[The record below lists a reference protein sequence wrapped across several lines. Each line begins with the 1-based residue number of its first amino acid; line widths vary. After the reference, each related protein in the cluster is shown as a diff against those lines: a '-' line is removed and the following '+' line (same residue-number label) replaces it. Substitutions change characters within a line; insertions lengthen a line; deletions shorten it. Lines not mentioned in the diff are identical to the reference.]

1 MMLKAAKILL
11 LGVLMSLAFQGKATA
26 KRCSM
31 KEYRM
36 YLKGE
41 VNVSTISVTRK
52 EAATNLYMQ
61 LIDPRH
67 KHLLLNYN
75 SKAEYLSLMKN
86 VCATEEIYF
95 YYEPFSYVNV
105 ASENNKGYLSINTA
119 SVRIKDRATRY
130 LQVVIPKLIKD
141 IGITKKTKELTAAKK
156 IHDYIKKQYKYD
168 EAGKNRS
175 AYQMVEH
182 GKGVCTAYAEL
193 YQYLCCYCGL
203 RCEIIHGNK
212 KTHEWNRVRCN
223 GKWYYVDVTWDDTEK
238 TSKYRVNTKKEFYRD
253 KKHNKST
260 IDKYIKVSLP
270 R

>member
-1 MMLKAAKILL
+1 MIPKAAKILL
-11 LGVLMSLAFQGKATA
+11 LGVLVSLAFQGEAAA
-26 KRCSM
+26 KKCSM

-41 VNVSTISVTRK
+41 VNVSTISATRK
-52 EAATNLYMQ
+52 EAATDLYMQ
-61 LIDPRH
+61 LIDPSYD
-67 KHLLLNYN
+67 HLLLNYN

-105 ASENNKGYLSINTA
+105 TSGNNRGYLSINTA
-119 SVRIKDRATRY
+119 SVRVKDGATRY
-130 LQVVIPKLIKD
+130 LQEAIPKLIKD

-156 IHDYIKKQYKYD
+156 IHDYIKKHYKYD
-168 EAGKNRS
+168 ETGKNRS
-175 AYQMVEH
+175 AYEMVRD

-193 YQYLCCYCGL
+193 YQYLCNYCGL

-238 TSKYRVNTKKEFYRD
+238 TSKYRVSTKKKFYRD
-253 KKHNKST
+253 KKHYKPT

-270 R
+270 K